1 MTSTLWFWIILACLL
16 LILVFLIR
24 RYLGRVILIL
34 LFLFVLLFIYKW
46 LNPVGAGKILLEM
59 KAFPVQITNIVN
71 QKVLGNTVV
80 LALPEGVESWLGI
93 ASSQE
98 TVEIIQTGSQL
109 SGDGL
114 DFVSEVAVEELSGEL
129 VEVQ

>member
-1 MTSTLWFWIILACLL
+1 
-16 LILVFLIR
+16 
-24 RYLGRVILIL
+24 
-34 LFLFVLLFIYKW
+34 
-46 LNPVGAGKILLEM
+46 M

-129 VEVQ
+129 VEVQWGELQEVTSWVVEDEEIYYLPSNPKPVEKTEPVVSSSALSAEDLREAGEIFGN